1 MRILLVE
8 DHEKLS
14 STICEALENAGFKPE
29 PAFSAGE
36 ALAALDTSEFSLMV
50 LDLGLPDEDGLGLL
64 KKIRKDKNPVPVLIL
79 TARDTLDEKLEGL
92 NSGADDYMTK
102 PFEIK
107 ELVAR
112 IHTLMRRPAGVHY
125 LNLELANISYDP
137 QDRLTKVS
145 GKTLKLSKK
154 EVALLEIM
162 LRSNGKTVPKEKL
175 EMDLYSY
182 GEEGSANSVE
192 VLLHRLKKKLMD
204 AGAEVDIHALRG
216 IGYMMVG
223 KDGQSQNK

>member
-14 STICEALENAGFKPE
+14 STICEALENAGFKAE

-36 ALAALDTSEFSLMV
+36 ALAALDTSEFALMV
-50 LDLGLPDEDGLGLL
+50 LDLGLPDDDGLALL
-64 KKIRKDKNPVPVLIL
+64 QKIRKQKNPVPVLIL
-79 TARDTLDEKLEGL
+79 SARDTLDEKLEGL

-125 LNLELANISYDP
+125 LNLELANISFDP
-137 QDRLTKVS
+137 QDRHTKVS

-204 AGAEVDIHALRG
+204 AGAEIEIHALRG

-223 KDGQSQNK
+223 KDAQSQNK